1 MKVLVAGATGVLGRP
16 TIRQL
21 VAGGHEVF
29 GLTRSRSKG
38 PLVAALGATPVY
50 GDVLDRTAT
59 DEAVAQTQPDGVVQ
73 LLNALP
79 KRGPL
84 RAKELDGTNEL
95 RVTGTRHLLGA
106 AVTRGARRFVAESM
120 ILGYGYSE
128 GDRLTTEEDRFPIPA
143 PIPEVQPALDA
154 LKSLEEQI
162 LEATGAGRIEGVAL
176 RMGLFYGAGV
186 GSTEFMAKLLRWRMF
201 ALPGGGKGT
210 GSFIHVEDGAS
221 AVVAALERSAPGEIY
236 NVADDHPVSL
246 KEFATALARARGL
259 PPPYSVPL
267 WVARIGG
274 RYGTLVATSTLRVSN
289 DKIKKELG
297 WAPRYPTIEEGL
309 AARELPTASPND

>member
-1 MKVLVAGATGVLGRP
+1 LGRP

-38 PLVAALGATPVY
+38 PLVAALGGTPVY

-59 DEAVAQTQPDGVVQ
+59 DEAVVRTQPEGVAQ

-79 KRGPL
+79 KRGPV
-84 RAKELDGTNEL
+84 RAKELEGTNEL
-95 RVTGTRHLLGA
+95 RVTGTRNLLGA
-106 AVTRGARRFVAESM
+106 AMEAGARRFVAESM

-128 GDRLTTEEDRFPIPA
+128 GHRVTTEDDRFPIPA

-154 LKSLEEQI
+154 LKLLENEI
-162 LEATGAGRIEGVAL
+162 LEATRAERIEGIVL
-176 RMGLFYGAGV
+176 RIGLFYGAGI
-186 GSTEFMAKLLRWRMF
+186 GSTEFIAKLLRRRMF

-210 GSFIHVEDGAS
+210 GSFIHVEDAAS
-221 AVVAALERSAPGEIY
+221 AVVAALEKSAPGEIY
-236 NVADDHPVSL
+236 NVVDDHPASL
-246 KEFATALARARGL
+246 NEFSTALAQTRGL
-259 PPPYSVPL
+259 PRPYSVPL

-274 RYGTLVATSTLRVSN
+274 RYGSLVPTSRLRVSN
-289 DKIKKELG
+289 AKIKKELG

-309 AARELPTASPND
+309 ASND